1 MIECDLQRDRDW
13 AGQWYCGIHTVWF
26 RSDGDPDLCPAGDL
40 AKEIRQ
46 EHEPVE
52 QELEIAR
59 HRTQELARDLAAAQI
74 RIRGLEQ
81 VLDERRAE
89 CATMTT
95 DRDWWRDR
103 RQP

>member
-1 MIECDLQRDRDW
+1 MSRADWYDDQDAWAVRVRDL
-13 AGQWYCGIHTVWF
+13 
-26 RSDGDPDLCPAGDL
+26 
-40 AKEIRQ
+40 
-46 EHEPVE
+46 E

-59 HRTQELARDLAAAQI
+59 HRTQELSRDLAAAQV
-74 RIRGLEQ
+74 RIQGLEQ
-81 VLDERRAE
+81 VLDAREAE